1 MSPATLPVPVP
12 SPSLE
17 FCLRL
22 TRAYATLTRRL
33 DNALGSVHSLSF
45 GTRVWS
51 MHWSSRQAN
60 SSCVTP
66 R

>member
-33 DNALGSVHSLSF
+33 DNALGSVHGLSF
-45 GTRVWS
+45 GTRMWA
-51 MHWSSRQAN
+51 MHWSPRQAN